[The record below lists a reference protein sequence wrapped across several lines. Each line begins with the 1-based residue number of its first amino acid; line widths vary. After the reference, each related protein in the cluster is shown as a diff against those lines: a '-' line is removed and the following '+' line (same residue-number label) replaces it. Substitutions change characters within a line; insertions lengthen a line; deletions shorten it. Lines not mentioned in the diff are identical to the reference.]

1 MTAKE
6 AKHESHVRMEY
17 ITRHGT
23 GGLENKMTWGQ
34 NGGAVRYGWR
44 SSVAVEDMNR

>member
-17 ITRHGT
+17 IRHGT
-23 GGLENKMTWGQ
+23 GGLETKMTWGQ
-34 NGGAVRYGWR
+34 NGGGRMGYGWR
-44 SSVAVEDMNR
+44 SSVEDMNR